1 MPPATHIRLHP
12 NPNPSLILTPTPT
25 LTLTLT
31 LTPNPN
37 PNPPRWTCLLT
48 SAVSTPRNRGR
59 AHRWLIGLAKRGD
72 HQQEAATI
80 AALVSG
86 SRASDVLSEGAERF
100 RAIRLD
106 AISTNG

>member
-1 MPPATHIRLHP
+1 MDRPREV
-12 NPNPSLILTPTPT
+12 SLLRSETPGTGAYMAPG
-25 LTLTLT
+25 
-31 LTPNPN
+31 
-37 PNPPRWTCLLT
+37 
-48 SAVSTPRNRGR
+48 SAPV
-59 AHRWLIGLAKRGD
+59 IGLAKRGD